1 MRRASIIAL
10 LLLLACASVALAKT
24 TKRVSAREGSG
35 SLSFSKSSLSASKG
49 KVTLKLRNPA
59 SNHLPHSI
67 DLRGNG
73 VKKLGKIVDPGGT
86 SRITV
91 RLKRGT
97 YEYYCR
103 VKGHVK
109 EGMTGTLTVN

>member
-10 LLLLACASVALAKT
+10 LLLLVCASVALAKT
-24 TKRVSAREGSG
+24 TRRVSAREGST
-35 SLSFSKSSLSASKG
+35 LSFSKSSLTAPRG
-49 KVTLKLRNPA
+49 KVTLKMRNPA
-59 SNHLPHSI
+59 TNSLPHSI

-73 VKKLGKIVDPGGT
+73 VKKLGPVVDPGGT
-86 SRITV
+86 SRVTA
-91 RLKRGT
+91 RLKKGT